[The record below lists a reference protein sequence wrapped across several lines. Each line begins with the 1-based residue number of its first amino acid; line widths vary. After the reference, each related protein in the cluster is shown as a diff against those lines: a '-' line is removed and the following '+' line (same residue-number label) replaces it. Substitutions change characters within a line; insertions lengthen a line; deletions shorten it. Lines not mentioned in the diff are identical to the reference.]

1 MKNRCLS
8 VFKTCQTPYYSRCRL
23 ERHEHGA
30 IHSDKQGRVWMGQF
44 DEDQDGTQ
52 AVRLPFYFDVTTD
65 ERGTTWKLKDVASGR
80 TIARSPARYA
90 TIDEAHAAMGLFQAT
105 VRGPER

>member
-1 MKNRCLS
+1 
-8 VFKTCQTPYYSRCRL
+8 
-23 ERHEHGA
+23 
-30 IHSDKQGRVWMGQF
+30 MGQF
-44 DEDQDGTQ
+44 DADQDGVQ

-65 ERGTTWKLKDVASGR
+65 DRGTTWKLVEVRSGKP
-80 TIARSPARYA
+80 IAKSPCRYA